1 MLFLTRGPMPHEAL
15 WTAWLAGA
23 RGHIQAECAA
33 AAVCNAQDPDAAA
46 VAIQRAC
53 APDAAASTY
62 AGQHMFSIYVHS
74 APDFEGY
81 RDGSIFQ
88 GREIADRMET
98 SWGHHSTTE
107 VSRRMIMA
115 ALQDPLNQFFIQ
127 LSESCVPIYPPA
139 MVHQQLLQD
148 TRSRIN
154 ACPDTGLDT
163 NPYRWNWRMW
173 REDFDQSVWRKNSQW
188 FGLKRKHAELVAAD
202 DYISSIFEE
211 HCTLET
217 DGHWLGCLSDEH
229 YLSTFLAFKGL
240 ANETDCTG
248 SLTWD
253 EWEWWLPAPPAH
265 PKTYPAAEV
274 NDALLQKIR
283 AHDDNMCW
291 MFPDAI
297 STSAQLFTTPQ
308 LLLGGSSSGCQ
319 LQGGNYTFMPSFCS
333 IFARKFKED
342 AAAPMLELMR
352 GLPANIS
359 IFQGPTFPQN
369 STVWTCGD
377 SGPGSGSQ
385 AAQSLEAQSASGAD
399 AGMSLAQQIP
409 TRHLFMQHR
418 EPQVLAGTGR
428 RHTAPT
434 LEFE

>member
-1 MLFLTRGPMPHEAL
+1 MQDPDPPPFSSAAIAYLRNWRCCLTPCTCLCLQLPTLLACSLLMLRLRKAFHVAFSPFLQLVTTLHQLSHPLPD
-15 WTAWLAGA
+15 TP
-23 RGHIQAECAA
+23 CAA
-33 AAVCNAQDPDAAA
+33 AVYLAGRLCSLSQPWDAWVTSLQLASGT
-46 VAIQRAC
+46 C
-53 APDAAASTY
+53 CPAPAWPVDV
-62 AGQHMFSIYVHS
+62 MFCHS
-74 APDFEGY
+74 AHP
-81 RDGSIFQ
+81 
-88 GREIADRMET
+88 T
-98 SWGHHSTTE
+98 SLPCTPC
-107 VSRRMIMA
+107 
-115 ALQDPLNQFFIQ
+115 LQ
-127 LSESCVPIYPPA
+127 
-139 MVHQQLLQD
+139 
-148 TRSRIN
+148 
-154 ACPDTGLDT
+154 
-163 NPYRWNWRMW
+163 
-173 REDFDQSVWRKNSQW
+173 
-188 FGLKRKHAELVAAD
+188 
-202 DYISSIFEE
+202 
-211 HCTLET
+211 
-217 DGHWLGCLSDEH
+217 
-229 YLSTFLAFKGL
+229 LSTFLAFKGL

-342 AAAPMLELMR
+342 AAAPMLKLMR

-409 TRHLFMQHR
+409 TRHLLMQHR